1 MVRKVPR
8 RDRRS
13 IQGGSLYGR
22 LCDECVTDLT
32 QDRLPLPVVPPPLDK
47 RRPAAERRAIARV
60 PSFHSH

>member
-13 IQGGSLYGR
+13 MKGGSLYGR
-22 LCDECVTDLT
+22 LCDDCVADLT
-32 QDRLPLPVVPPPLDK
+32 QGRVPLPVAPSQPTS
-47 RRPAAERRAIARV
+47 RPVADRRAIARV

>member
-13 IQGGSLYGR
+13 IKGGSLYGR
-22 LCDECVTDLT
+22 LCDECVADLT
-32 QDRLPLPVVPPPLDK
+32 QDRLPLPAVPPPVDK
-47 RRPAAERRAIARV
+47 RPVDERRAIARV